1 MEPHVFFAV
10 LLAAAFHAG
19 WNAIVKI
26 DLDRFLSIT
35 LISLAAGFSAI
46 VALPFVAI
54 PHAVAWPWL
63 LISAVLHTGY
73 KLFLVQ
79 AYRAGDLGQVYP
91 IARGSAPLLV
101 SLVMMF
107 GFGEMLTMPCIAG
120 IALLVVGVWLMSF
133 RGGRDLAKMEGRA
146 IAFALGTSVF
156 IGSYTLVDGLGAR
169 INGDAP
175 GYAIWLFLLDG
186 LLMLAILLGTR
197 GADAMIAFRPY
208 WRSGFAGGGM
218 SLGAYGIVIWAMTV
232 APVALVAAL
241 RESSVLFATAISVLI
256 LREPLTRWR
265 LLSAMTILAGIM
277 MTRMMGA
284 PQ

>member
-35 LISLAAGFSAI
+35 LISLAAGVVAL
-46 VALPFVAI
+46 VALPFVAV
-54 PHAVAWPWL
+54 PQAAAWPWL
-63 LISAVLHTGY
+63 LVSAVLHTGY
-73 KLFLVQ
+73 KLFLIQ

-107 GFGEMLTMPCIAG
+107 GFGETLTPPALAG
-120 IALLVVGVWLMSF
+120 VALLVAGVWLMSI
-133 RGGRDLAKMEGRA
+133 RGGRDLAKLERKA
-146 IAFALGTSVF
+146 IGFALGTSVF
-156 IGSYTLVDGLGAR
+156 IASYTLTDGLGAR
-169 INGDAP
+169 INGEAR
-175 GYAIWLFLLDG
+175 GYAMWLFVLDG
-186 LLMLAILLGTR
+186 LLMLVILLATR
-197 GADAMIAFRPY
+197 GPAGLSALRPY
-208 WRSGFAGGGM
+208 WRSGLAGGTM
-218 SLGAYGIVIWAMTV
+218 SLGAYGIVIWATTV
-232 APVALVAAL
+232 APIALVAAL

-265 LLSAMTILAGIM
+265 AFSAVAIVAGIV
-277 MTRMMGA
+277 MTRM
-284 PQ
+284 